1 MKTNGWHFY
10 SLVLIPIVIN
20 DFFFQNAL
28 SEKTWKAEPLFIWL
42 EVTSPLGEEKPKARG
57 VQ

>member
-20 DFFFQNAL
+20 DFFFSKCPFREN
-28 SEKTWKAEPLFIWL
+28 L
-42 EVTSPLGEEKPKARG
+42 ESRTIIYLARSNQSIGGGEA
-57 VQ
+57 